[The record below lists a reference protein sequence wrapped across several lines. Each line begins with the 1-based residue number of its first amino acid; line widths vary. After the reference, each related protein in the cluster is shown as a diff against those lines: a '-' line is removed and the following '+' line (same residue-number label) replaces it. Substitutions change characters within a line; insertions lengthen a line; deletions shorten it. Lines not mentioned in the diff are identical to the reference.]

1 MSYRENYG
9 SRRDPEPP
17 MFNLAQKVIAG
28 FVVVF
33 GLISLIVV
41 WGAFQSG
48 DTGHIGVIR
57 NGGPFDDKNF
67 RGLLAPNA
75 GPTWIGIQSTVRDYP
90 STERWDN
97 IVPGA
102 EGADPA
108 AGDTLQADAYRTSTK
123 DGVPVGVRAQF
134 KYDVNQDEQVL
145 AKFDQDYGQRTYP
158 VPGTEDRKE
167 VSDGD
172 DGFAAW
178 LVGQVRP
185 VEEASLREIIANYN
199 CTDFDTKCV
208 YLKSAASANADP
220 EALAKALQS
229 AAPNSQVFQNV
240 SDAVA
245 KQMEQKLPSILGG
258 PYLTNVRVLFTGVD
272 LGASSE
278 ATILQVQQAGAG
290 AAKAR
295 ADAAKS
301 VADAQGRAAVAL
313 ADAQANENRQ
323 KGYNACQ
330 GCLDLEK
337 IREQGA
343 ALGHLPGGL
352 QVYIPGSGQAPA
364 LILGK

>member
-1 MSYRENYG
+1 MRANVG
-9 SRRDPEPP
+9 Q
-17 MFNLAQKVIAG
+17 MIVG
-28 FVVVF
+28 
-33 GLISLIVV
+33 GLVLIVGLVALITV
-41 WGAFQSG
+41 WGAFQGG
-48 DTGHIGVIR
+48 DTGHVGVIR
-57 NGGPFDDKNF
+57 NGGPFDNKDF
-67 RGLLAPNA
+67 RGLLPPNA
-75 GPTWIGIQSTVRDYP
+75 GPTWIGLNSTVRDYP

-108 AGDTLQADAYRTSTK
+108 AGDTLLQDAYRTSTR
-123 DGVPVGVRAQF
+123 DGVPVGLRTQF
-134 KYDVNQDEQVL
+134 KYDVNQDEKVL

-208 YLKSAASANADP
+208 YLKSAASANSDP
-220 EALAKALQS
+220 EALARQLQ
-229 AAPNSQVFQNV
+229 AAPPNSQVFQQV

-245 KQMEQKLPSILGG
+245 RQMETKLPSILGG
-258 PYLTNVRVLFTGVD
+258 PYLINVRVLFTGVD

-278 ATILQVQQAGAG
+278 ATILRVQQAGAG
-290 AAKAR
+290 AAQAR
-295 ADAAKS
+295 ADAAKE
-301 VADAQGRAAVAL
+301 VANAQGRAAVAL

-323 KGYNACQ
+323 RGYVNCPVCAQKELIAAQ
-330 GCLDLEK
+330 GE
-337 IREQGA
+337 A
-343 ALGHLPGGL
+343 MGHLPQSL
-352 QVYIPGSGQAPA
+352 QTYIPGAGQGLS
-364 LILGK
+364 LILPAGK